1 MAEEETLEDHTD
13 WVRDVAFR
21 AQEFH
26 AVDSFEF
33 DLKPSVLSVR
43 YQGPLLL
50 KSRQYSN
57 LDLRHHIF
65 ISFPIHYMHGKRR
78 VH

>member
-50 KSRQYSN
+50 KRDRKS
-57 LDLRHHIF
+57 
-65 ISFPIHYMHGKRR
+65 
-78 VH
+78 VV